1 MAGKQ
6 RIAYLDLTK
15 LWAIF
20 LVCTGHAFTMLS
32 VGEQALP
39 CRMLLTFH
47 MGLFMLMCGFFSHHA
62 LSMPFGPFVKKKA
75 LQLLMP
81 TVVYV
86 GLNLLATRVVTGSCP
101 MGFMRD
107 EAIGGM
113 WFLRTLFACYLFAW
127 LVLRLPG
134 ALWLKIIG
142 SVVFALLFPHGYFLQ
157 FNYMLIFFWL
167 GYGLKGHDGWMQTH
181 TGGAL
186 VVSLIIF
193 LLVPWHGPAVLTYDV
208 LFHDPLQLP
217 VQFIGGLSGSIL
229 SITLMMLICRA
240 LSSSWKDRL
249 ADVGRYT
256 LAIYGLQG
264 VLLQN
269 VVERIWSID
278 ESICSSDVQQYVV
291 APVVGV
297 ITVIVCYLLAR
308 LFTRNRITAQ
318 LFLGIPGGPLPGGP
332 HPGGPLPSADTSLR
346 RT

>member
-1 MAGKQ
+1 MKH
-6 RIAYLDLTK
+6 RIAFLDLTK

-20 LVCTGHAFTMLS
+20 LVCMGHVFPMLS
-32 VGEQALP
+32 VGEQALLN
-39 CRMLLTFH
+39 RMLYTFH
-47 MGLFMLMCGFFSHHA
+47 MALFMLMCGYFSHHA
-62 LSMPFGPFVKKKA
+62 LSMPFVPFIKKKA
-75 LQLLMP
+75 LQLLVP

-86 GLNLLATRVVTGSCP
+86 GLNLLSTWEVTGSCP
-101 MGFMRD
+101 LGFIRN
-107 EAIGGM
+107 EAVGGM
-113 WFLRTLFACYLFAW
+113 WFLRTLFACYFFAW

-134 ALWLKIIG
+134 TLWLKIIG
-142 SVVFALLFPHGYFLQ
+142 SIVFALLFPHGYYLQ

-167 GYGLKGHDGWMQTH
+167 GYVMKGHDGWLQAH

-186 VVSLIIF
+186 VVSLLIF

-217 VQFIGGLSGSIL
+217 VQFIGGLAGSIL
-229 SITLMMLICRA
+229 SITLMMLISKV
-240 LSSSWKDRL
+240 LSSGWKDNL
-249 ADVGRYT
+249 ANMGRYT

-264 VLLQN
+264 VLLQY

-332 HPGGPLPSADTSLR
+332 HPGGPLPQ
-346 RT
+346 RTHP

>member
-278 ESICSSDVQQYVV
+278 ENVCPPDVQQYVV
-291 APVVGV
+291 APVIGAL
-297 ITVIVCYLLAR
+297 TVVVCYGVAKLAE
-308 LFTRNRITAQ
+308 RNKVTARA
-318 LFLGIPGGPLPGGP
+318 LMGK
-332 HPGGPLPSADTSLR
+332 
-346 RT
+346 

>member
-1 MAGKQ
+1 MAELHLRRTTSRQAGRCAVQ
-6 RIAYLDLTK
+6 RYGGCSLGYI
-15 LWAIF
+15 
-20 LVCTGHAFTMLS
+20 
-32 VGEQALP
+32 
-39 CRMLLTFH
+39 
-47 MGLFMLMCGFFSHHA
+47 
-62 LSMPFGPFVKKKA
+62 
-75 LQLLMP
+75 
-81 TVVYV
+81 
-86 GLNLLATRVVTGSCP
+86 
-101 MGFMRD
+101 RD
-107 EAIGGM
+107 EAVGGM
-113 WFLRTLFACYLFAW
+113 WFLRTLFACYLFVW
-127 LVLRLPG
+127 LVLRLSG

-142 SVVFALLFPHGYFLQ
+142 SIVFALFFPHGYYLQ

-167 GYGLKGHDGWMQTH
+167 GYVMKEHDNWLQAHVGV
-181 TGGAL
+181 AL
-186 VVSLIIF
+186 VASLIVF

-208 LFHDPLQLP
+208 LLYDPLQLP
-217 VQFIGGLSGSIL
+217 VQFVGGLAGSIL

-240 LSSSWKDRL
+240 ISGKWKDRL
-249 ADVGRYT
+249 AQVGRYT

-318 LFLGIPGGPLPGGP
+318 LFLGISGGPLPGGP

>member
-75 LQLLMP
+75 LQLLVP
-81 TVVYV
+81 TVAYV
-86 GLNLLATRVVTGSCP
+86 GLNLLSTWVVTGSCP
-101 MGFMRD
+101 LGFMRN

-167 GYGLKGHDGWMQTH
+167 GYVMKGHDNWLQAH
-181 TGGAL
+181 VGGGI
-186 VVSLIIF
+186 S
-193 LLVPWHGPAVLTYDV
+193 
-208 LFHDPLQLP
+208 
-217 VQFIGGLSGSIL
+217 
-229 SITLMMLICRA
+229 
-240 LSSSWKDRL
+240 RL
-249 ADVGRYT
+249 AHRLSACAMAWPG
-256 LAIYGLQG
+256 
-264 VLLQN
+264 
-269 VVERIWSID
+269 
-278 ESICSSDVQQYVV
+278 CSH
-291 APVVGV
+291 
-297 ITVIVCYLLAR
+297 L
-308 LFTRNRITAQ
+308 
-318 LFLGIPGGPLPGGP
+318 
-332 HPGGPLPSADTSLR
+332 
-346 RT
+346 

>member
-32 VGEQALP
+32 VGEAALP
-39 CRMLLTFH
+39 CRMLYTFH
-47 MGLFMLMCGFFSHHA
+47 MGLFMLMCGYFCHHA
-62 LSMPFGPFVKKKA
+62 LSMPFGPFIKKKA
-75 LQLLMP
+75 LQLLVP

-86 GLNLLATRVVTGSCP
+86 ALNLLSTWVVTGSCP
-101 MGFMRD
+101 LGFIRN
-107 EAIGGM
+107 EAVGGM

-142 SVVFALLFPHGYFLQ
+142 SIVFALLFPHGYYLQ

-167 GYGLKGHDGWMQTH
+167 GYVMKGHDGWLQAH

-186 VVSLIIF
+186 VVSLLIF
-193 LLVPWHGPAVLTYDV
+193 LLVPWHQPAVLTYDV

-217 VQFIGGLSGSIL
+217 VQFIGGLAGSIM
-229 SITLMMLICRA
+229 SITLMMLICRV
-240 LSSSWKDRL
+240 LSCNWKGWL
-249 ADVGRYT
+249 ADIGRYT

-278 ESICSSDVQQYVV
+278 ENICSSDVQQYVV

-308 LFTRNRITAQ
+308 LFTRTRITAQ
-318 LFLGIPGGPLPGGP
+318 LFLGISGGPLPGGP

-346 RT
+346 HT

>member
-1 MAGKQ
+1 MTEKK

-20 LVCTGHAFTMLS
+20 LVCMGHAFTMLS
-32 VGEQALP
+32 VGPSALP
-39 CRMLLTFH
+39 CRMLYTFH

-62 LSMPFGPFVKKKA
+62 LSIPFVPFVKKKA
-75 LQLLMP
+75 LQLLVP

-86 GLNLLATRVVTGSCP
+86 CLNLLATWTVTGSCP
-101 MGFMRD
+101 MGFIQD

-134 ALWLKIIG
+134 ALWLKITG
-142 SVVFALLFPHGYFLQ
+142 SIVFALFFPHGYYLQ

-167 GYGLKGHDGWMQTH
+167 GYVMKGHDGWLQAH
-181 TGGAL
+181 VGGAL
-186 VVSLIIF
+186 VASLIVF
-193 LLVPWHGPAVLTYDV
+193 LLVPWHGPAILTYDV
-208 LFHDPLQLP
+208 LLHDPLQLP
-217 VQFIGGLSGSIL
+217 VQFVGGLAGSIL

-240 LSSSWKDRL
+240 ISGRWKDGL

-269 VVERIWSID
+269 VVVRLANID
-278 ESICSSDVQQYVV
+278 AAVCPAGVQQFVV
-291 APVVGV
+291 APAIGAA
-297 ITVIVCYLLAR
+297 TVAVCYGIAR
-308 LFTRNRITAQ
+308 IMKKNKVTAKVM
-318 LFLGIPGGPLPGGP
+318 LGG
-332 HPGGPLPSADTSLR
+332 
-346 RT
+346 

>member
-32 VGEQALP
+32 VGEGVLV
-39 CRMLLTFH
+39 CKMLLTFH
-47 MGLFMLMCGFFSHHA
+47 MALFMLICGYFSHHA

-75 LQLLMP
+75 LQLLVP

-86 GLNLLATRVVTGSCP
+86 GLNLLSTWVVTGSCP
-101 MGFMRD
+101 LGFIRN
-107 EAIGGM
+107 EAVGGM
-113 WFLRTLFACYLFAW
+113 WFLRTLFACYFFAW

-134 ALWLKIIG
+134 ILWLKIIG
-142 SVVFALLFPHGYFLQ
+142 SIVFALLFPHGYYLQ

-167 GYGLKGHDGWMQTH
+167 GYVMKGHDGWLQAH
-181 TGGAL
+181 TGGTL
-186 VVSLIIF
+186 VVSLLIF

-217 VQFIGGLSGSIL
+217 VQFIGGLAGSIM
-229 SITLMMLICRA
+229 SITLMMLISKV

-249 ADVGRYT
+249 SDVGRYT

>member
-32 VGEQALP
+32 VGEGALV

-47 MGLFMLMCGFFSHHA
+47 MALFMLMCGYFSHHA

-75 LQLLMP
+75 LQLLVP
-81 TVVYV
+81 TVAYV
-86 GLNLLATRVVTGSCP
+86 GLNLLSTWVVTGSCP
-101 MGFMRD
+101 LGFMRN

-134 ALWLKIIG
+134 TLWLKIIG
-142 SVVFALLFPHGYFLQ
+142 SIVFALFFPHGYYLQ

-167 GYGLKGHDGWMQTH
+167 GYVMKGHDNWLQAH
-181 TGGAL
+181 VGGAL
-186 VVSLIIF
+186 VASLIVF
-193 LLVPWHGPAVLTYDV
+193 LLVPWQKPVVLTYDV
-208 LFHDPLQLP
+208 LLHDPLQLP
-217 VQFIGGLSGSIL
+217 VQFVGGLAGSIL
-229 SITLMMLICRA
+229 SITLMMLICRV
-240 LSSSWKDRL
+240 LSCNWKGWL
-249 ADVGRYT
+249 ADIGRYT

-278 ESICSSDVQQYVV
+278 ENICSSDVQQYVV

-318 LFLGIPGGPLPGGP
+318 LFLGISGGPLPGGP

>member
-1 MAGKQ
+1 MSE

-20 LVCTGHAFTMLS
+20 LVCTGHVYTMLS
-32 VGEQALP
+32 VGEQAWA
-39 CRMLLTFH
+39 CKMLYTFH
-47 MGLFMLMCGFFSHHA
+47 MALFMLMCGYFSHHA

-75 LQLLMP
+75 LQLLVP

-86 GLNLLATRVVTGSCP
+86 CLNLLVTRVVTGSCP
-101 MGFMRD
+101 IGFMRD

-113 WFLRTLFACYLFAW
+113 WFLRTLFASYFFAW

-134 ALWLKIIG
+134 TLWLKIIG
-142 SVVFALLFPHGYFLQ
+142 SIVFALFFPHGYYLQ

-167 GYGLKGHDGWMQTH
+167 GYVMKGHDGWLQAH

-186 VVSLIIF
+186 VVSLLIF
-193 LLVPWHGPAVLTYDV
+193 LLVPWQKPAVLTYDV

-217 VQFIGGLSGSIL
+217 VQFIGGLAGSIM
-229 SITLMMLICRA
+229 SITLMMLICRV
-240 LSSSWKDRL
+240 LSRNWKDRL
-249 ADVGRYT
+249 ADIGRFT

>member
-1 MAGKQ
+1 MKQ

-20 LVCTGHAFTMLS
+20 LVCIGHAFTMLS
-32 VGEQALP
+32 VTDQALLN
-39 CRMLLTFH
+39 RVLYTFH
-47 MGLFMLMCGFFSHHA
+47 MALFMLMCGYFSHHA

-75 LQLLMP
+75 LQLLVP

-86 GLNLLATRVVTGSCP
+86 CLNLLATWAVTGDCSL
-101 MGFMRD
+101 GYIRD
-107 EAIGGM
+107 EAVGGM

-142 SVVFALLFPHGYFLQ
+142 SIVFALFFPHGYYLQ

-167 GYGLKGHDGWMQTH
+167 GYVMKGHDNWLQAH
-181 TGGAL
+181 VGGAL
-186 VVSLIIF
+186 VASLIVF
-193 LLVPWHGPAVLTYDV
+193 LLVPWQKPVVLTYDV
-208 LFHDPLQLP
+208 LLHDPLQLP
-217 VQFIGGLSGSIL
+217 VQFVGGLAGSIL

-240 LSSSWKDRL
+240 ISGRWKDRL
-249 ADVGRYT
+249 AKVGRYT

-269 VVERIWSID
+269 VVEKIWSID
-278 ESICSSDVQQYVV
+278 ETVCSPDVQQYVV